1 MKCDLT
7 NYMKSIL
14 IGDGFNECDVTY
26 DNGVYVITLYLENG
40 EYYSD
45 LLVDSMKSYCGCL
58 FSYLPEGSYKT
69 DVKCGDKI

>member
-14 IGDGFNECDVTY
+14 IGDGFDECDVTY
-26 DNGVYVITLYLENG
+26 DGGVYVITLYLEND

-45 LLVDSMKSYCGCL
+45 LLVDSMKSYCKYL
-58 FSYLPEGSYKT
+58 FSHLPEGSYKT
-69 DVKCGDKI
+69 DVKCGE